1 LQVTAGFSE
10 SDAVKVKVGQPAVV
24 TFSALPSVSANARVV
39 AIALTSTVVS
49 NVVTYDVTVDFDGR
63 VGSVKPGMTASVAV
77 TTAEADNVLTLPA
90 SAVPTS
96 GTTGTVQ
103 VQQAN
108 GKIVSKTIG
117 IGLRGDNSVQITS
130 GLAAGDK
137 VVTTV
142 ASIASGSGTGLG
154 TGTGARFGGGGLGGL
169 GGGIGR

>member
-1 LQVTAGFSE
+1 M
-10 SDAVKVKVGQPAVV
+10 
-24 TFSALPSVSANARVV
+24 
-39 AIALTSTVVS
+39 
-49 NVVTYDVTVDFDGR
+49 TYDVTVDFDGR
-63 VGSVKPGMTASVAV
+63 VGSVKPGMTATVAV

-103 VQQAN
+103 VQRSN
-108 GKIVSKTIG
+108 GKTVRTTIG

-130 GLAAGDK
+130 GLSAGDK

-142 ASIASGSGTGLG
+142 ASGATGTGTGAGGLG
-154 TGTGARFGGGGLGGL
+154 TGTGARFGGGGGGLGGL